1 MFPSVPYCSLT
12 KYEITIFGNKLFLNL
27 MAIHHKLFSNSYS
40 SSEIDVQTGITEM
53 AMSAL

>member
-12 KYEITIFGNKLFLNL
+12 KYEITTFGNKLFLNL
-27 MAIHHKLFSNSYS
+27 MAIHNKLFSNSYS